1 MTIDQL
7 KAQGA
12 SQGLMP
18 LTWSVTCNGTGA
30 QGLANRGEPAA
41 QRAAFEQWTRHLG
54 AGAWRE
60 TRSGEYICLRA
71 TVVPE
76 GESRPSVVLIAN
88 IYAPVEKN
96 HGAPP
101 GDFDVRTS

>member
-7 KAQGA
+7 KVQGA

-18 LTWSVTCNGTGA
+18 LSWSVSCNGTGA

-54 AGAWRE
+54 ARAWRE

-71 TVVPE
+71 TLTPE
-76 GESRPSVVLIAN
+76 GASRPSVVLIAN
-88 IYAPVEKN
+88 IHTPTEEM
-96 HGAPP
+96 
-101 GDFDVRTS
+101 